1 MVFPDVV
8 LADCRAR
15 VQFIETLPVKCEVFH
30 STARQHRRRAVW
42 YTGQGR
48 ANLVKCVVLITATA
62 CRVGT

>member
-1 MVFPDVV
+1 MVFPDV

-30 STARQHRRRAVW
+30 STVRQHRRRAVW

-48 ANLVKCVVLITATA
+48 ANLVKCVVSEHD
-62 CRVGT
+62 G